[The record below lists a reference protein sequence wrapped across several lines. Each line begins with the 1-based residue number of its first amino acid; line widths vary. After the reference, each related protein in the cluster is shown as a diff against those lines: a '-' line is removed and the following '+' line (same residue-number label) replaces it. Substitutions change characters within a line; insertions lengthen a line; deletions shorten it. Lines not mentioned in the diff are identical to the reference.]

1 VNSNVKVVF
10 AFSVDHVARLT
21 GLSKWQLAEWDR
33 AGFFKPAHATDNRRE
48 PYSRIYSFQDVV
60 GLRTLAM
67 LRKVHKVPMWHLR
80 EVAVELETHVE
91 RPWSETTLY
100 VLNRRV
106 YFDEARTGN
115 IREVSG
121 GRQYALLPLESV
133 ANDMS
138 KEVEKLRAR
147 SPEKIG
153 TIERHR
159 NVAHNAWVVAGTR
172 IPVRAIR
179 EFASVGYTPEQIV
192 REYPI
197 LTISDVKAA
206 LDRAAA

>member
-1 VNSNVKVVF
+1 MDSNHTVIL
-10 AFSVDHVARLT
+10 AFSADHAARLT
-21 GLSKWQLAEWDR
+21 GLSKWQLADWDR
-33 AGFFKPAHATDNRRE
+33 AGFFKPEHASDNRRE
-48 PYSRIYSFQDVV
+48 PYSRIYSFQDIV
-60 GLRTLAM
+60 GLRTLAT
-67 LRKVHKVPMWHLR
+67 LRKVHKVPMRHLR
-80 EVAVELETHVE
+80 EVASELETHVE

-106 YFDEARTGN
+106 YFDEPGTRN
-115 IREVSG
+115 VREVSG

-133 ANDMS
+133 ANEMS
-138 KEVEKLRAR
+138 KEVARLRAR
-147 SPEKIG
+147 PPEKIG
-153 TIERHR
+153 KVERHR

-192 REYPI
+192 KEYPS

-206 LDRAAA
+206 LDHAA

>member
-1 VNSNVKVVF
+1 MDSNVAVVF

-21 GLSKWQLAEWDR
+21 GLSKWQLGEWDR
-33 AGFFKPAHATDNRRE
+33 AGFFKPEHATDNRRE
-48 PYSRIYSFQDVV
+48 PYSRIYSFQDIV
-60 GLRTLAM
+60 GLRTLAT

-80 EVAVELETHVE
+80 EVAAELETHVE

-100 VLNRRV
+100 VLKKRV
-106 YFDEARTGN
+106 YFDEPGTGN
-115 IREVSG
+115 IQEIGG

-133 ANDMS
+133 ANEMS
-138 KEVEKLRAR
+138 KGVEKLRAR

-153 TIERHR
+153 KVERHR
-159 NVAHNAWVVAGTR
+159 NVAHHAWVVAGTR
-172 IPVRAIR
+172 IPVKAIH

-206 LDRAAA
+206 LDHAA